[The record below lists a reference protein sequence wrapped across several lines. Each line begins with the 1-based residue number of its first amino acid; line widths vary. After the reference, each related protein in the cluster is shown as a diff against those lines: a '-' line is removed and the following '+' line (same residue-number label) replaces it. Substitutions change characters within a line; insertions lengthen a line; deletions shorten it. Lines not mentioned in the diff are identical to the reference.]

1 MYEIQRLLCA
11 KPTFQRRH
19 TEQSS
24 LSRGLFA
31 WRFPVIHLSSK
42 PASRLFPFTLMSFSP
57 SKKPSFLKNF
67 FFRDE
72 SKELFSITISTLR
85 VTTLNSPMPRGMS
98 LTNCGREM
106 IRRQPVTVTGAPVV
120 ALAGGASVRGSETI
134 LGGSLGACFHRSR
147 LSVAYLTAYSSL
159 HSLSFCKHKNSAVW
173 AVCQPFLE
181 TPAIFPRRNW
191 QNTTE
196 GRDL

>member
-1 MYEIQRLLCA
+1 MFRALLYEIQRLLCA
-11 KPTFQRRH
+11 KPTFHRRH

-57 SKKPSFLKNF
+57 SKKLSFLKNF

-120 ALAGGASVRGSETI
+120 ALAGGFGTRLRDHFGRF
-134 LGGSLGACFHRSR
+134 LGR
-147 LSVAYLTAYSSL
+147 LFPPVQALCGLSNRLLFSS
-159 HSLSFCKHKNSAVW
+159 
-173 AVCQPFLE
+173 QPFFL
-181 TPAIFPRRNW
+181 
-191 QNTTE
+191 
-196 GRDL
+196 